1 MRSMLR
7 KEITFHCTGNSN
19 NNNVKMKIMFKYQQ
33 AILYICIW
41 NKGTGERKKAEEI
54 RAIML

>member
-7 KEITFHCTGNSN
+7 IEITFHCTANGNN

-33 AILYICIW
+33 ASTYGKLR
-41 NKGTGERKKAEEI
+41 RKKC
-54 RAIML
+54 